1 MKHPLTWLFERPY
14 PTDKEYTQ
22 RLKTEL
28 KIIKAKGFE
37 ETYRQVH
44 TIIQIIKRRNSLWL
58 LRGSGK
64 AIISVFHLGGY
75 SRY

>member
-14 PTDKEYTQ
+14 PTEKEYTQ

-37 ETYRQVH
+37 ETYRR
-44 TIIQIIKRRNSLWL
+44 IPKKEN
-58 LRGSGK
+58 
-64 AIISVFHLGGY
+64 
-75 SRY
+75 